1 MKKILAMLM
10 AFLMVLSFGACA
22 DTETEQPSE
31 SEQSSET
38 ETPVEES
45 AAAEKVI
52 LMVSFGTSYN
62 DSRALT
68 IDAIEAA
75 VAEAYPDWEV
85 RRAFTAQT
93 IIDKLATR
101 DGTEIDN
108 VTEAMDKLVAD
119 GVKEVVVQPTHIMN
133 GFEYDDVV
141 AEVTPYADQFDFFAV
156 GDPLLTSEEDYEYV
170 IDAVMSTI
178 PEAGSTD
185 TAVVFMGHGTEHYAN
200 ATYSEL
206 EHMMHDEGYEN
217 VFVGTVEGYPTI
229 DNVIAE
235 VTAYGATKVVLYPFM
250 VVAGDHANNDMAG
263 DESDSW
269 KTAFTNAGFEVEC
282 RIEGL
287 GQNEAVQQRYLTHIQ
302 EAIDGGSYVI
312 PQAAVVTPGEC
323 DPDKKAILVVSF
335 GTSYNDS
342 RALTIEAI
350 EADVAAA
357 FPDWEVRRAFTSQII
372 IDKLATRDGTEID
385 NVQQALESLIAD
397 GYGTVVVQPTHVMP
411 GYEYDD
417 IVADVNAY
425 SGYFS
430 KLVMG
435 DPLLTT
441 EEDYE
446 NVISAVMSTIPE
458 AGSTDTA
465 VVFMGHGTEH
475 FANATYSELEYMLHA
490 EGYENTFVGTVEGY
504 PTIDNVI
511 AAVTAYGANKVVLY
525 PFMIVAGDHAN
536 NDMAGDEAD
545 SWKSAFEAA
554 GFEVECKIQGLGQ
567 NEGVRTME
575 VEHLQAT
582 ITDAGL

>member
-1 MKKILAMLM
+1 MKKIIALLLALMML
-10 AFLMVLSFGACA
+10 LSLGACA
-22 DTETEQPSE
+22 PTEPEEPSE
-31 SEQSSET
+31 PEQSSEA
-38 ETPVEES
+38 ETPPTE
-45 AAAEKVI
+45 AKKVI

-75 VAEAYPDWEV
+75 AAEAYPDWEI
-85 RRAFTAQT
+85 RRAFTSQI

-101 DGTEIDN
+101 DNLQIDN

-133 GFEYDDVV
+133 GFEHDDVV
-141 AEVTPYADQFDFFAV
+141 AEVAPYADKFDFFAI
-156 GDPLLTSEEDYEYV
+156 GKPLLTTEEDYEYV
-170 IDAVMSTI
+170 VDAVMSAI
-178 PEAGSTD
+178 PEAGAAD
-185 TAVVFMGHGTEHYAN
+185 TAVVFMGHGTEHFAN

-206 EHMMHDEGYEN
+206 EHMMHGEGYEN
-217 VFVGTVEGYPTI
+217 AFVGTVEGFPTI
-229 DNVIAE
+229 DNVIAA
-235 VTAYGATKVVLYPFM
+235 VTAYGATKVILYPFM

-263 DESDSW
+263 DEEDSW

-287 GQNEAVQQRYLTHIQ
+287 GQNEAVRQRYLTHIQ
-302 EAIDGGSYVI
+302 EAVDGGTYAI
-312 PQAAVVTPGEC
+312 PQPAAVTPGAC
-323 DPDKKAILVVSF
+323 DPAKKAVLVVSF
-335 GTSYNDS
+335 GTSYNES

-350 EADVAAA
+350 EADVTAA

-372 IDKLATRDGTEID
+372 IDKLATRDNLQID
-385 NVQQALESLIAD
+385 NVGQALERLIAD

-411 GYEYDD
+411 GFEYDD
-417 IVADVNAY
+417 IVAEVGTY
-425 SGYFS
+425 TGYFS
-430 KLVMG
+430 KLIVG
-435 DPLLTT
+435 KPLLTT

-446 NVISAVMSTIPE
+446 NVVNAVMSTVAE
-458 AGSTDTA
+458 AGSIDTA

-490 EGYENTFVGTVEGY
+490 EGYENAFVGTVEGY
-504 PTIDNVI
+504 PTVDDVI

-536 NDMAGDEAD
+536 NDMAGDEED

-554 GFEVECKIQGLGQ
+554 GFEVECRIQGLGQ
-567 NEGVRTME
+567 NEGVREIE
-575 VEHLQAT
+575 VAHLASA